1 MNEEKELILSINEAN
16 SLKKITK
23 TPGWKIIEN
32 FLDKSVEKYDKE
44 LKSQKNNDIANIFA
58 CRKMLEWINDF
69 RQTIVYNDISLGEN
83 QEELKIIKGEGKE
96 Y

>member
-1 MNEEKELILSINEAN
+1 
-16 SLKKITK
+16 
-23 TPGWKIIEN
+23 
-32 FLDKSVEKYDKE
+32 
-44 LKSQKNNDIANIFA
+44 
-58 CRKMLEWINDF
+58 MLEWINDF

>member
-1 MNEEKELILSINEAN
+1 MNEEKELEISINEAN

-44 LKSQKNNDIANIFA
+44 LKDESNDDMANIKA
-58 CRKMLEWINDF
+58 CRKIIGWIGDF
-69 RQTIVYNDISLGEN
+69 RKVLVYNDISLGEN
-83 QEELKIIKGEGKE
+83 QEELKIIKGGGGK
-96 Y
+96 

>member
-1 MNEEKELILSINEAN
+1 MNEEKELEISINEAN

-23 TPGWKIIEN
+23 MPGWKIIED

-69 RQTIVYNDISLGEN
+69 RQTIVYNDISLE
-83 QEELKIIKGEGKE
+83 QDEQELKIIKGEGKE